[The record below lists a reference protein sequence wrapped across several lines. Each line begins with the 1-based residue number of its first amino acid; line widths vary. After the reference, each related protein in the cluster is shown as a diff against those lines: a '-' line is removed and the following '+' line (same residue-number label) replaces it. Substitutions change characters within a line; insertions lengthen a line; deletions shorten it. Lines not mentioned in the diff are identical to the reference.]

1 MTEELRLQPRL
12 QLLADLG
19 ATGRPVWPMSARITA
34 TCRCIFCKKGRI
46 ASAIAAD
53 IGAGALGARPAY
65 GAAVRRGGCS
75 YALSAVATGC
85 RASARRTRT
94 RWSSPAWAGRPSYIF
109 SPRRSWTR
117 KAGSTLLLLQPMTK
131 QEELRRWLNENGYAQ
146 CAERLVQ
153 DKEYLYPIFTVY
165 GGPQPPLSVA
175 EIYGGVDIEVD
186 PLAREYL
193 TQRIRRLEQAEQGLA
208 KSSAG
213 ENHLQSR
220 ELGRIKQALI
230 ERRAQL

>member
-1 MTEELRLQPRL
+1 MMEKLHLQPRL
-12 QLLADLG
+12 HLLADLVPQG
-19 ATGRPVWPMSARITA
+19 AKLADIGTDHGYLPVYLLQ
-34 TCRCIFCKKGRI
+34 KGRI

-53 IGAGALGARPAY
+53 IG
-65 GAAVRRGGCS
+65 
-75 YALSAVATGC
+75 
-85 RASARRTRT
+85 RAPLEHARRTARQYGVEDDMRFLCCDGLQGIGPEDVDT
-94 RWSSPAWAGRPSYIF
+94 VVVAGMGGETIIHILSQA
-109 SPRRSWTR
+109 SWT

-131 QEELRRWLNENGYAQ
+131 QEDLRRWLNENGYAQ

-175 EIYGGVDIEVD
+175 EIYGGVDVEVD

>member
-1 MTEELRLQPRL
+1 
-12 QLLADLG
+12 
-19 ATGRPVWPMSARITA
+19 
-34 TCRCIFCKKGRI
+34 
-46 ASAIAAD
+46 
-53 IGAGALGARPAY
+53 
-65 GAAVRRGGCS
+65 
-75 YALSAVATGC
+75 
-85 RASARRTRT
+85 
-94 RWSSPAWAGRPSYIF
+94 
-109 SPRRSWTR
+109 
-117 KAGSTLLLLQPMTK
+117 MTK
-131 QEELRRWLNENGYAQ
+131 QEPLRRWLNENGYAQ

-153 DKEYLYPIFTVY
+153 DKDYLYPIFTVY

-220 ELGRIKQALI
+220 ELGRIKQALM

>member
-1 MTEELRLQPRL
+1 MIEKLHLQPRL
-12 QLLADLG
+12 HLLADLVPQ
-19 ATGRPVWPMSARITA
+19 APSWPILERITV
-34 TCRCIFCKKGRI
+34 TCRYICCKRQ
-46 ASAIAAD
+46 D
-53 IGAGALGARPAY
+53 RFRHRCRHRPAP
-65 GAAVRRGGCS
+65 
-75 YALSAVATGC
+75 LEH
-85 RASARRTRT
+85 ARRTARQYGVEDDMRFLCCDGLQGIGPEDVDT
-94 RWSSPAWAGRPSYIF
+94 VVVAGMGGETIIHILSQA
-109 SPRRSWTR
+109 SWT

-131 QEELRRWLNENGYAQ
+131 QEDLRRWLNENGYAQ